1 MISAWQIYLV
11 MQLDNITSAATII
24 GTIVGGTGAATILLG
39 YMVEEISLVKA
50 SKKMLWVS
58 LPLISLAT
66 LLPNSRTAA
75 AMIVV
80 PALTSKEVVEPVAGE
95 AKELY
100 DLAKEALKNMAK
112 KEERFEV
119 VFRDG
124 SSLKDEGI
132 RQIPA

>member
-1 MISAWQIYLV
+1 VISAWQIYLV

-112 KEERFEV
+112 KEE
-119 VFRDG
+119 
-124 SSLKDEGI
+124 KK
-132 RQIPA
+132 